1 MKEKLK
7 AFLVPK
13 LSTPYFV
20 RVAAVAIFSYI
31 FFSMVL
37 TPFFIRGKSMEPTF
51 HDGSFNFI
59 LKQRYAFSPPK
70 RGDVVAIRLAG
81 EKVFLLKRVIAVA
94 GDTVAIKNGRLFINL
109 KPVSEPYLNGPCDW
123 NLPPRKVEVGNIY
136 VIGDNRSMPMEY
148 HDFGQVS
155 LERVVGAPLW

>member
-1 MKEKLK
+1 MNEKLR
-7 AFLVPK
+7 AFLFPK
-13 LSTPYFV
+13 LSAPYLI
-20 RVAAVAIFSYI
+20 RLVATAVFAWL
-31 FFSMVL
+31 FFSLVL
-37 TPFFIRGKSMEPTF
+37 TPFFVRGKSMEPTF
-51 HDGSFNFI
+51 HDGAFNFI
-59 LKQRYAFSPPK
+59 LKQRYTFSPPE

-94 GDTVAIKNGRLFINL
+94 GDSLVIKNGRLFINL
-109 KPVSEPYLNGPCDW
+109 KPVDEPYLNGPCDW

-155 LERVVGAPLW
+155 LGRVVGAPLW